1 MSLQENLMCA
11 QISFTL
17 SKTYSLNMTA
27 IIIVSPAAKERSCS
41 LCVGR
46 HLQSSALLL
55 FNAFPARGSQPAS
68 HIKLTPECLSTAAA
82 VSAEK
87 EQKTFLITEL
97 GPSPSHYKNQSPT
110 LKKKSHFAAGGQL
123 LRIGN
128 HAIFQVC
135 YCTIQK
141 DLKTSSFQYKSMQ
154 SVQLQGMQL
163 LALLSVFP
171 AGKYFSLS
179 YIALC

>member
-110 LKKKSHFAAGGQL
+110 IKKKNPILQLGVSFLGQEIMPFFRFA
-123 LRIGN
+123 
-128 HAIFQVC
+128 
-135 YCTIQK
+135 
-141 DLKTSSFQYKSMQ
+141 
-154 SVQLQGMQL
+154 
-163 LALLSVFP
+163 
-171 AGKYFSLS
+171 
-179 YIALC
+179 IA